1 MTESSQCK
9 NLFLASPVKTR
20 YNVSKFLERNY
31 DMPKSTKN
39 QIMNALAELLQ
50 AKRLDDITVTE
61 LVEKCGISRQAFYY
75 HFSDLYGVVDYGV
88 QQLLDQLG
96 VGRPEEWRASL
107 ERTLT
112 LLRENR
118 TLVLNVYR
126 AYERS
131 YVEHDLRRWAMPLVD
146 ARTRLAAR
154 KYRVT
159 EDQVN
164 FMTEVLTQALVST
177 VLSWVERGMPSS
189 VIERMDDFDILVE
202 GCLDYTME
210 RLAQK
215 NKT

>member
-1 MTESSQCK
+1 MRITGEPGIMCQNMAK
-9 NLFLASPVKTR
+9 EENDVA
-20 YNVSKFLERNY
+20 
-31 DMPKSTKN
+31 KSTKTE
-39 QIMNALAELLQ
+39 IMNTLAALLRS
-50 AKRLDDITVTE
+50 KRLDDITVTE

-88 QQLLDQLG
+88 QQLLDELG
-96 VGRPEEWRASL
+96 VDRPEEWRASL

-131 YVEHDLRRWAMPLVD
+131 YVEHDLRRWAMPLVE
-146 ARTRLAAR
+146 ARTRLAAQ

-159 EDQVN
+159 EDQVI
-164 FMTEVLTQALVST
+164 FMSELLTQGLVST

-215 NKT
+215 NKK

>member
-1 MTESSQCK
+1 MRITGEPGIMCQNMAK
-9 NLFLASPVKTR
+9 EENDVA
-20 YNVSKFLERNY
+20 
-31 DMPKSTKN
+31 KSTKTE
-39 QIMNALAELLQ
+39 IMNTLTALLRS
-50 AKRLDDITVTE
+50 KRLDDITVTE

-88 QQLLDQLG
+88 QQLLDELG
-96 VGRPEEWRASL
+96 VDRPEEWRASL
-107 ERTLT
+107 ERALT

-131 YVEHDLRRWAMPLVD
+131 YVEHDLRRWSMPLVE

-154 KYRVT
+154 KYHVT
-159 EDQVN
+159 EDQIS
-164 FMTEVLTQALVST
+164 FMTELLTQGLVST

-215 NKT
+215 NRG